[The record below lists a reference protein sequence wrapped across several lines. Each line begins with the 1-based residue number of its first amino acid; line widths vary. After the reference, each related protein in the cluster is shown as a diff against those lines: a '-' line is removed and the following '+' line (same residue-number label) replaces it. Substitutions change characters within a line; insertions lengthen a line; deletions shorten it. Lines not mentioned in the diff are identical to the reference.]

1 MSLSTESSGILMDMR
16 SGLSGVSCPPCAS
29 CLFDLV
35 DASGMVGGEP
45 CPLKAALL
53 RRYAQRPGPAD
64 SACAD
69 SCGGFVPGYA
79 EASDDW
85 ASDFAGG
92 LTRILS

>member
-1 MSLSTESSGILMDMR
+1 MPRSTEPSGILVDMR
-16 SGLSGVSCPPCAS
+16 AGLPGVSCPPCAS

-53 RRYAQRPGPAD
+53 RRYAQGPGPAD

-69 SCGGFVPGYA
+69 SCKGFAPGYA
-79 EASDDW
+79 EAGDDW
-85 ASDFAGG
+85 AVDFADGF
-92 LTRILS
+92 TRILS